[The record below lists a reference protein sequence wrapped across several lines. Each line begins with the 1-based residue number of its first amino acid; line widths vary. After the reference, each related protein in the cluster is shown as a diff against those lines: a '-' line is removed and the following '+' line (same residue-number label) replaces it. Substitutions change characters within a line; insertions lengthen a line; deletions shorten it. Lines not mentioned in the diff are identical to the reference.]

1 VLKEGFHHVKFW
13 VLLAVGCFA
22 LAVGL
27 LAFAQDWRYSHE
39 AMRVEGTILSTTLS
53 ADKQK
58 GYRWDLKVRY
68 TDEQRSDRVLSV
80 LSSSST
86 QYSEGMTIRLL
97 VDPKDPNQARLD
109 DGWDLWGPSV
119 LALGVG
125 TMVLGYLFL

>member
-1 VLKEGFHHVKFW
+1 MLKEGLHHIKFW
-13 VLLAVGCFA
+13 VLLSVGCLA

-39 AMRVEGTILSTTLS
+39 AVRVEGTILSTALS
-53 ADKQK
+53 ADRQK

-68 TDEQRSDRVLSV
+68 MDPQGNYQVLPV
-80 LSSSST
+80 ASSSST
-86 QYSEGMTIRLL
+86 RYSEGMTIRLL
-97 VDPKDPNQARLD
+97 VDPKDPSQARLD

-125 TMVLGYLFL
+125 AMVLGYLFL